1 MKPRTLLVLLVVVL
15 ALGAFIWFYERK
27 LPSTEER
34 TELEKKVWRLEKDDV
49 TALTLQ
55 SSKGQVRLE
64 RVKNRGP
71 KKKDG
76 LAEEPAVEWRMTRPL
91 AVRADSFAVDRLL
104 ASLTALEKNRSL
116 DEVNARDVGLDKP
129 RAVIRLATKDGEKV
143 LRLGAE
149 VPPGG
154 SLIAGFEGEK
164 GAYVVSDSILSEID
178 HDPKDWRDRVM
189 FRGDRDAIQRL
200 ALTGAAGGPVVL
212 VRQPSGFWIE
222 GPAAERDRADKTLV
236 DGLLAD
242 LTGLQA
248 ERFPDAAKPLPELG
262 LAPPRGS
269 VEVTLPGS
277 PSPLRIDLGAPVTG
291 QEAPAGETS
300 GELVYAREG
309 NILFEARTRLTEAVE
324 RAPAAWRAAQLSAFE
339 VHQIDS
345 ATVRDGNTALNLT
358 RAGTDWKRGTTTISF
373 LPVSDLLFA
382 VTGAKASRLLT
393 PAEAQAMHADLAKPL
408 LRFELRTRPED
419 KTGRETV
426 ALYPPLQEGV
436 PALVSGRQ
444 TVLLLPAETLA
455 DIQKKLQDV
464 RAAKPIPPTA
474 PAAPTPPAK

>member
-34 TELEKKVWRLEKDDV
+34 TELAKKVLRLEKDDV
-49 TALTLQ
+49 TALTLE

-64 RVKNRGP
+64 RVQSPKP

-76 LAEEPAVEWRMTRPL
+76 IAETPAVEWRMTRPL

-104 ASLTALEKNRSL
+104 DSLTGLEKNQSL
-116 DEVNARDVGLDKP
+116 DEVNPKDVGLDKP

-143 LRLGAE
+143 LKLGAE

-154 SLIAGFEGEK
+154 SLIAGFQGET
-164 GAYVVSDSILSEID
+164 GAYVVSDSILSEVD
-178 HDPKDWRDRVM
+178 HDPKDWRDRTM
-189 FRGDRDAIQRL
+189 FRGDRDAIQRI

-222 GPAAERDRADKTLV
+222 GPPADRDRADKNLV

-248 ERFPDAAKPLPELG
+248 ERFPDSPKPLPELG
-262 LAPPRGS
+262 LAPPHGS
-269 VEVTLPGS
+269 VEVTLAGTPA
-277 PSPLRIDLGAPVTG
+277 PVRIDLGAPVTG
-291 QEAPAGETS
+291 QEAPAGQTS
-300 GELVYAREG
+300 GELVYLRKAANEG
-309 NILFEARTRLTEAVE
+309 GTLFEARTRLTEAVE
-324 RAPAAWRAAQLSAFE
+324 RAPAAWRATQLSAFE
-339 VHQIDS
+339 VHQIES
-345 ATVRDGNTALNLT
+345 ATVRDAGTAINLT
-358 RAGTDWKRGTTTISF
+358 RAGTDWKRQGTTISF

-382 VTGAKASRLLT
+382 VTGAKASRLLA
-393 PAEAQAMHADLAKPL
+393 PQEAQAMHADLARPL
-408 LRFELRTRPED
+408 LSFELRTKD
-419 KTGRETV
+419 AGNETV
-426 ALYPPLQEGV
+426 TLYPPVKEGV
-436 PALVSGRQ
+436 PALVTGRQ
-444 TVLLLPAETLA
+444 TVLLLPSETLA

-464 RAAKPIPPTA
+464 KSAKAT
-474 PAAPTPPAK
+474 TPAK

>member
-34 TELEKKVWRLEKDDV
+34 TELNKKVLRVEKDDV

-64 RVKNRGP
+64 RVKGPRP
-71 KKKDG
+71 KKKDV

-104 ASLTALEKNRSL
+104 DSLTNLEKNRAL
-116 DEVNARDVGLDKP
+116 DEVNAKDVGLDKP
-129 RAVIRLATKDGEKV
+129 RAVIRVTTQDGEKV

-154 SLIAGFEGEK
+154 SLIAGFQGEK
-164 GAYVVSDSILSEID
+164 GAYVVSDSILTEVD
-178 HDPKDWRDRVM
+178 HDPKDWRDRTM
-189 FRGDRDAIQRL
+189 FRGDRDAIQRIV
-200 ALTGAAGGPVVL
+200 LTGAAGGPVVL

-222 GPAAERDRADKTLV
+222 GPPADRDRADKSLV

-248 ERFPDAAKPLPELG
+248 EHFVDANKPLPELG
-262 LAPPRGS
+262 LAPPHGG
-269 VEVTLPGS
+269 VEVTLAGS
-277 PSPLRIDLGAPVTG
+277 PAPVRIDLGTAVTG
-291 QEAPAGETS
+291 QEAPAGQTS
-300 GELVYAREG
+300 GELVYAKEG
-309 NILFEARTRLTEAVE
+309 DTLFEARTRLTEAIE
-324 RAPAAWRAAQLSAFE
+324 RAPAAWRATQLSAFE

-345 ATVRDGNTALNLT
+345 ATVRDGGTALSLT
-358 RAGTDWKRGTTTISF
+358 RAGTDWKRGSTTISF

-393 PAEAQAMHADLAKPL
+393 PAEAQALHADLAKPL
-408 LRFELRTRPED
+408 LGFELRTKD
-419 KTGRETV
+419 AGNET
-426 ALYPPLQEGV
+426 LTIYPPVKDGA
-436 PALVSGRQ
+436 PALVTGRQ
-444 TVLLLPAETLA
+444 TVLLLPAATLA
-455 DIQKKLQDV
+455 DVQKKLQDV
-464 RAAKPIPPTA
+464 RAAKP
-474 PAAPTPPAK
+474 TPPAK